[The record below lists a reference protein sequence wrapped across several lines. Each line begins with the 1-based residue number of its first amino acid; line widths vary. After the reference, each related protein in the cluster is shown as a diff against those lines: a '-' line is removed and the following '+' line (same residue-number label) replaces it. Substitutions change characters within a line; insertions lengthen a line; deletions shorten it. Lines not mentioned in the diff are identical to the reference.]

1 MASIKNEIIGSWKLL
16 SYIEV
21 PINGEDSMFPVGTT
35 PKGILMFN
43 PDGYMSVQ
51 ITSSDCKTFKSD
63 DRMVASDEE
72 IRNRL
77 FSYISF
83 SGKYTVN
90 NKVACVTYHIET
102 ALFPNWMGTKQ
113 VRKLDFE
120 NDILYQ
126 KTLEPI
132 LSNGNKV
139 HAYMTWQKIEKSATS
154 EKLKEELHQKI
165 MEELG

>member
-16 SYIEV
+16 SYIELPV
-21 PINGEDSMFPVGTT
+21 DGADSFFPVGKT

-51 ITSSDCKTFKSD
+51 ITSDELSNFKSE
-63 DRMVASDEE
+63 DRMIASDEE
-72 IRNRL
+72 VRSRL

-83 SGKYTVN
+83 SGKYKVDN
-90 NKVACVTYHIET
+90 NAACVTYYIET
-102 ALFPNWMGTKQ
+102 SLFPNWMGAKQ

-132 LSNGNKV
+132 LSNGVKV
-139 HAYMTWQKIEKSATS
+139 HAYMTWQRIEKNVNTDKS
-154 EKLKEELHQKI
+154 KEDALYTI
-165 MEELG
+165 MEEIE